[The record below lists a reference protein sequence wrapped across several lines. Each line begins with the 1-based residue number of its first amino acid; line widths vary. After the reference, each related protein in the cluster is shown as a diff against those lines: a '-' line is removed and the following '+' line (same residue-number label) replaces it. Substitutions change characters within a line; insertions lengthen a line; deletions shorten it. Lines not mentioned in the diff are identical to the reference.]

1 MGIGIGKAVE
11 TVFPGIKDFI
21 CHLPELLNHLPHDK
35 TRRPLRRLAKQIS
48 TAGQDQEL
56 SRAVK
61 ELHWRIDVFDD
72 LRKAMRIAPVNK
84 NNGLNDDGG
93 QESMATIRHGVERF
107 RKKFKKKSKLAN
119 DDLCQ
124 KIGKQIEKY
133 TEKLFADPIEVK
145 TPAGKALI
153 YPQRT
158 NNILEQFFR
167 SFRRTQRRK
176 TGNNSLKQMLQT
188 MLAETPLI
196 KNLDNPEYM
205 KILLDGKQSLEDL
218 FAEIDKN
225 IRFEDEE
232 SKQKS
237 DRILPGFRSVMKIKN
252 LPERV
257 VQLFAKRRKLAQSN

>member
-1 MGIGIGKAVE
+1 MRIVE
-11 TVFPGIKDFI
+11 SILQFKKFFEIEVANFKI
-21 CHLPELLNHLPHDK
+21 CGLK
-35 TRRPLRRLAKQIS
+35 TIN
-48 TAGQDQEL
+48 L
-56 SRAVK
+56 SK
-61 ELHWRIDVFDD
+61 NFLSCTKD

-93 QESMATIRHGVERF
+93 QESMNTIRQGVERF
-107 RKKFKKKSKLAN
+107 RKKLKKKPKLAN

-124 KIGKQIEKY
+124 KIGKQIDKY
-133 TEKLFADPIEVK
+133 AEKLFADPIEVK

-196 KNLDNPEYM
+196 KNMDNPEYM

-225 IRFEDEE
+225 IRVENEE

-237 DRILPGFRSVMKIKN
+237 RRIVPGRSVMKLKN

-257 VQLFAKRRKLAQSN
+257 VQLFAKRRKLAESN